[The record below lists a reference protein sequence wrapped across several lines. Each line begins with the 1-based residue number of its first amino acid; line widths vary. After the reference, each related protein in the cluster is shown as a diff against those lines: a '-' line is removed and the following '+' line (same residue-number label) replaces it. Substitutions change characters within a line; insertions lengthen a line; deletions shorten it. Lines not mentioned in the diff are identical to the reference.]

1 MIGPYYRPQL
11 TSVLSITHR
20 ATGVFL
26 SVAGVPLLLWWLVA
40 LSDGPEAW
48 AAMKS
53 CWSGVTGLLFGVAGL
68 FSLSFHF
75 FNGIR
80 HLVWDTGHGLDIK
93 TAYLS
98 GWLVLAGS
106 VISTAL
112 LLGALL

>member
-1 MIGPYYRPQL
+1 
-11 TSVLSITHR
+11 
-20 ATGVFL
+20 
-26 SVAGVPLLLWWLVA
+26 LWWLVA